1 MAKHLVKCR
10 ICGEVFDTNTT
21 PYVKE
26 NSRRYIH
33 ASCSDG
39 KGEVIMPQPPP
50 PPKPKPKSKPKP
62 KEKEVSIRR
71 QITDYVQ
78 SKLGKSADINW
89 VIISQ
94 QINNFIEKDNF
105 TETGILKTLKYFC
118 ENKGG
123 KLDTKSGI
131 AIVKYQYQEAYEYY
145 KQLHE
150 LREETKN
157 LKLVIENKYFTIAP
171 PHKKGVKRRFF
182 NLEVDE

>member
-1 MAKHLVKCR
+1 MAQHLVKCK
-10 ICGEVFDTNTT
+10 ICGEVFDANVT
-21 PYVKE
+21 PYVKDK
-26 NSRRYIH
+26 NRYIH
-33 ASCSDG
+33 ASCSNG
-39 KGEVIMPQPPP
+39 KGEVIIPQPPP
-50 PPKPKPKSKPKP
+50 PPKKPIK
-62 KEKEVSIRR
+62 KEEKKKEVSIRR

-131 AIVKYQYQEAYEYY
+131 AIVKYHYQEAYDYY

-171 PHKKGVKRRFF
+171 PYKEGVKKRFF

>member
-1 MAKHLVKCR
+1 MAQHLVKCKL
-10 ICGEVFDTNTT
+10 CGEIFDANIT
-21 PYVKE
+21 PYIKE
-26 NSRRYIH
+26 GRRYIH
-33 ASCSDG
+33 TSCYD
-39 KGEVIMPQPPP
+39 KKEVVTSQPPP
-50 PPKPKPKSKPKP
+50 P
-62 KEKEVSIRR
+62 KEKKVSVRR

-105 TETGILKTLKYFC
+105 TETGILKTLKYYC

-131 AIVKYQYQEAYEYY
+131 AIVKYQYQEAYDYY